1 MTAMRR
7 TMAVLVVALTLT
19 AAHAADWSNAQL
31 VTVVATNYRF
41 EPAKLRFRAKVPYRL
56 HLENRGGDFHEFTA
70 PAFFKTVELRNP
82 DALNAERTQV
92 ALQPGEQRDVYLIPR
107 ETGTYPF
114 TCADHDW
121 AGMSGEIVVE

>member
-1 MTAMRR
+1 MIAMRR
-7 TMAVLVVALTLT
+7 IVAVLVVALTLT
-19 AAHAADWSNAQL
+19 AANAADWSNAEL

-41 EPAKLRFRAKVPYRL
+41 EPAKLRFRAKMPYRL

-70 PAFFKTVELRNP
+70 PAFFKTVELKNP
-82 DALNAERTQV
+82 DALNAERSQV
-92 ALQPGEQRDVYLIPR
+92 ALQPGEQRDVYFIPR
-107 ETGTYPF
+107 ETGTYSF